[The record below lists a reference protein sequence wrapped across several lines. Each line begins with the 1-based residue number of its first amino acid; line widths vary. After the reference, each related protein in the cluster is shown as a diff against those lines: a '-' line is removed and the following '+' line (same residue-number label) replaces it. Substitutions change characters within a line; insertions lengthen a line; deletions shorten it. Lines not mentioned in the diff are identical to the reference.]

1 MCPGSPIQRCSDDDG
16 GDDGDDGDDGDE
28 GDEGEHLVSHDIT
41 CIRYCKHCIK
51 HSNSR
56 TNLLGY
62 RSGVYKHI

>member
-41 CIRYCKHCIK
+41 CIRYCK
-51 HSNSR
+51 
-56 TNLLGY
+56 Y
-62 RSGVYKHI
+62 